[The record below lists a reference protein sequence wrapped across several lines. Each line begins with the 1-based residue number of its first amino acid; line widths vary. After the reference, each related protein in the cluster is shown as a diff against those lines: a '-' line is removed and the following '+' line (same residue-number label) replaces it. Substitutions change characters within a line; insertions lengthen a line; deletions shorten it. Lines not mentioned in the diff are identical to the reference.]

1 MSKVFGL
8 AIALS
13 VGAVLSSCTV
23 APVPP
28 PAPVA
33 ESPSPRIS
41 PSPIAPRP
49 SVERIRATSV
59 SDLQNLISVRTNH
72 TMRSKG
78 LTLTI
83 QGFNVSVSQVDVQI
97 GMHNEGT
104 EEITP
109 KFFNSRIVIGDRQ
122 LDLKSSELAG
132 DIQPGVKKYGYLTYE
147 ISGGLF
153 EDLKQHLVKSG
164 TLRLDLRKALDDQ
177 SAVIEISLP
186 PGGIQ
191 SSQQQQT
198 PSPTQSIQTP
208 APATSSAGS
217 AIVFD
222 PPSNV
227 RNAPNGGILCS
238 VRERT
243 TINIYE
249 KVGDW
254 YNTDVCGQMG
264 VIHSSQVKF

>member
-33 ESPSPRIS
+33 ESPSPRIL
-41 PSPIAPRP
+41 PSPIATPQP

-59 SDLQNLISVRTNH
+59 SDLQNLISVRINH

-78 LTLTI
+78 LTLI
-83 QGFNVSVSQVDVQI
+83 IHGFNVSVSEVDVQVQ
-97 GMHNEGT
+97 MNNEGT

-109 KFFNSRIVIGDRQ
+109 KFFNSHIIIGDRQ
-122 LDLKSSELAG
+122 LDLKSNELTG
-132 DIQPGVKKYGYLTYE
+132 DIQPGIKKYGYLSYE

-186 PGGIQ
+186 AGGIQ
-191 SSQQQQT
+191 TVQPQ
-198 PSPTQSIQTP
+198 
-208 APATSSAGS
+208 APVTSSAGS

-227 RNAPNGGILCS
+227 RSAPNGGILCL

-243 TINIYE
+243 TINIYG

-254 YNTDVCGQMG
+254 YNTDACGQMG